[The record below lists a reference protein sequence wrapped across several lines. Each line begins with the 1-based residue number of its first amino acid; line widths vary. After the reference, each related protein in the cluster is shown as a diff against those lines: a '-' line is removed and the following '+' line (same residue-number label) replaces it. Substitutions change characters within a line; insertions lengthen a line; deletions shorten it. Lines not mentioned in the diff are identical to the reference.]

1 MFRRTFGPGSESFFG
16 TKFPGNETSPL
27 DVDVVE
33 LRVQADA
40 SMPTSNNN
48 VNSHYIL

>member
-1 MFRRTFGPGSESFFG
+1 M
-16 TKFPGNETSPL
+16 
-27 DVDVVE
+27 DVVE

-48 VNSHYIL
+48 VNAHYIH

>member
-1 MFRRTFGPGSESFFG
+1 VQA
-16 TKFPGNETSPL
+16 NI
-27 DVDVVE
+27 DVDE

-48 VNSHYIL
+48 VNSHYIYRYYNF

>member
-1 MFRRTFGPGSESFFG
+1 MYVCMYVCMYVDV
-16 TKFPGNETSPL
+16 

-33 LRVQADA
+33 LRAQADA

-48 VNSHYIL
+48 VNYSIYS